1 MADALWEL
9 VLTCGRLDE
18 VAETAVR
25 TLEPAVLAK
34 YAFSLAQAFS
44 GFYHRCPILSEERPD
59 VRLWRA
65 AAASY
70 FRQQMTRTLDLMGA
84 TVPGRM

>member
-1 MADALWEL
+1 M
-9 VLTCGRLDE
+9 
-18 VAETAVR
+18 R
-25 TLEPAVLAK
+25 TLEPSVLAK
-34 YAFSLAQAFS
+34 YAFGLAQAFS
-44 GFYHRCPILSEERPD
+44 AFYHRCPILSEERTD

-70 FRQQMTRTLDLMGA
+70 FRQQMARALDLMGA